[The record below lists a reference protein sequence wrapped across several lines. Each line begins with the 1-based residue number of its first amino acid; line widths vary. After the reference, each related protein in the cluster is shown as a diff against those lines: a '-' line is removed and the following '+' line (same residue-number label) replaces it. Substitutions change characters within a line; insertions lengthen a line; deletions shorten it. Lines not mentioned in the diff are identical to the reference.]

1 MPLVYTKPKVSWK
14 RTPWRGGVAGKS
26 VGGNSVIE
34 EDDAAFTEETYDD
47 EGDVKEKVRCP
58 IHTARD
64 PRRRLR
70 CCVLTCYGSL
80 ARGRSQFHCSVRDL
94 LSKGEE
100 DGEETA
106 ISRSAPRF
114 TEASRHLMRTLR
126 VLSMN

>member
-1 MPLVYTKPKVSWK
+1 AAEDGAEPAPTPEELAAAAEGEEINAADAPEEGEEVVTLLDQLPEDRTKVCALLS
-14 RTPWRGGVAGKS
+14 TL
-26 VGGNSVIE
+26 

-80 ARGRSQFHCSVRDL
+80 APVVVRSS
-94 LSKGEE
+94 
-100 DGEETA
+100 TA
-106 ISRSAPRF
+106 ACAIC
-114 TEASRHLMRTLR
+114 
-126 VLSMN
+126 